1 MMRAVVPLSLLRGL
15 ALPPEASFDSIG
27 CPVTHPNMTTA
38 TPTQLLDDEV
48 IESVGSIAPG
58 LRPPT
63 VGQSE
68 RAGRIVWRY
77 LLVIV
82 AIHALSLLTLIPWLF
97 SWTGVAVM
105 LVGTYVIGGLGI
117 NLCYHRLLAHRSFSC
132 PMWLERVLVMI
143 ALCSM
148 QDAPARWVA
157 AHRIHHN
164 HADEEPDP
172 HSPLVS
178 FLWSHV
184 GWMLVDRH
192 GLNKINNYER
202 YVRDLLRQP
211 FYLNL
216 ERRLMPTV
224 VYVGHAL
231 LYFAAGFVAGML
243 MTPDAATIAAG
254 TSRSMIGV
262 QFGLSLLVW
271 GVFLRTV
278 VVWHITWSVNSLTHM
293 FGYRNYDTDEES
305 RNNWLVALI
314 ASGEGWHNNHHAD
327 PASASNQRKWWE
339 IDMIYVV
346 IRLLEMV
353 GLATNVKRPKRHRVG
368 KSLNAR
374 RPEIQSPT
382 SS

>member
-1 MMRAVVPLSLLRGL
+1 M
-15 ALPPEASFDSIG
+15 
-27 CPVTHPNMTTA
+27 
-38 TPTQLLDDEV
+38 LDDEMICDGGRV
-48 IESVGSIAPG
+48 APG
-58 LRPPT
+58 LRPPS
-63 VGQSE
+63 VGQSA
-68 RAGRIVWRY
+68 RPGKIVWRY

-82 AIHALSLLTLIPWLF
+82 AVHALAALAVIPWLF
-97 SWTGVAVM
+97 SWTGVVLM

-132 PMWLERVLVMI
+132 PVWLERAFVMI
-143 ALCSM
+143 ALCSL

-192 GLNKINNYER
+192 GLNKIANYER

-216 ERRLMPTV
+216 ERRLVPTTI
-224 VYVGHAL
+224 YVGHGL
-231 LYFAAGFVAGML
+231 LYFIVGFIAGYL
-243 MTPDAATIAAG
+243 MAPEAATAAG
-254 TSRSMIGV
+254 TSRWMAGL

-278 VVWHITWSVNSLTHM
+278 AVWHITWSVNSLTHM
-293 FGYRNYDTDEES
+293 FGYRSYDTGEES
-305 RNNWLVALI
+305 RNNWFVAI
-314 ASGEGWHNNHHAD
+314 ISSGEGWHNNHHAD
-327 PASASNQRKWWE
+327 PASACNRRRWWE
-339 IDMIYVV
+339 VDMIYVV

-353 GLATNVKRPKRHRVG
+353 GLATNVVRPKRHRVS
-368 KSLNAR
+368 K
-374 RPEIQSPT
+374 
-382 SS
+382 